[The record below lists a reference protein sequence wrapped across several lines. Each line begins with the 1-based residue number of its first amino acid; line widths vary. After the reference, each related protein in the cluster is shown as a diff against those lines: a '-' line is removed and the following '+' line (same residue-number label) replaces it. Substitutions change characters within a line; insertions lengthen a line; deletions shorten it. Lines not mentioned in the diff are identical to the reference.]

1 MGEEG
6 SEGDMRGVRGLQQNT
21 VFRGLSKPIEDPGS
35 HHTKLRVDYLL
46 LLLLLI
52 RKSLKEEEMI
62 F

>member
-1 MGEEG
+1 
-6 SEGDMRGVRGLQQNT
+6 MRGVRGLQQNT